1 MRSLLVLTLG
11 LLMTPTTSAQTWQP
25 LRAGDTIDA
34 STHGVW
40 QSRGYGWVVEIAA
53 DGLAVYD
60 TSPSGC
66 MPNEET
72 QDELAGWVNVF
83 SREGDALRL
92 AFRPENSTQYVF
104 DPLDA
109 VPAVCSTRPGD
120 SPREVFDYLW
130 TAMDQ
135 HYAFFDL
142 HGVDWH
148 ARYAELAPTVTD
160 ATTDAELKA
169 TVLQLVDGIDDGHL
183 NMMMIV
189 DGEPDMVGGKPPRQ
203 LNGAIQAA
211 FDAQD
216 EEESRRAFTSAWV
229 EGNRARLEQE
239 ILDGPM
245 DASSNGR
252 VRWGRA
258 GDIGYVAING
268 MEQFAEGDDVT
279 LNQDLE
285 AVETILS
292 QVVQD
297 LADTDAMIVDVA
309 FNQGGYDEVALAVAA
324 HFAAEPT
331 LALTK
336 GTHGAPAGSRQSF
349 HIVPAETRYVK
360 PVILLTSDVTVSAAE
375 VFSMSMRALP
385 NVTHAGAPTRGAF
398 SDVLIQVLPNGWMM
412 TLSNEVYRDA
422 SGELWE
428 RRGIQPEE
436 PFAMFSG
443 GDLNGHFEAIRELVA
458 RLQGQP

>member
-1 MRSLLVLTLG
+1 MRSLL
-11 LLMTPTTSAQTWQP
+11 LLSLVFLMAPASPAQTWQS
-25 LRAGDTIDA
+25 LRTGDSLHESA
-34 STHGVW
+34 HGVW
-40 QSRGYGWVVEIAA
+40 QSRGYGWVVEIDA
-53 DGLAVYD
+53 DGFTVFD
-60 TSPSGC
+60 TSPAGC

-72 QDELAGWVNVF
+72 QGELAGWVNVF

-104 DPLDA
+104 DPLPGIPD
-109 VPAVCSTRPGD
+109 VCATPPGK

-130 TAMDQ
+130 TVMDQ

-148 ARYAELAPTVTD
+148 PRYAELAPTVTD

-169 TVLQLVDGIDDGHL
+169 TLLQLVNGLDDGHL

-189 DGEPDMVGGKPPRQ
+189 DGEPEMVGGKPPRQ
-203 LNGAIQAA
+203 LNAALQAA
-211 FDAQD
+211 FETQG
-216 EEESRRAFTSAWV
+216 EIESRRAFSNDWV
-229 EGNRARLEQE
+229 QRNRARLESE
-239 ILDGPM
+239 VLDGPM
-245 DASSNGR
+245 EASSNGR

-268 MEQFAEGDDVT
+268 MEAFAEDAT

-292 QVVQD
+292 QVVRD

-336 GTHGAPAGSRQSF
+336 ETHGAPSGAEQSF
-349 HIVPAETRYVK
+349 YVVPAEVRYLK
-360 PVILLTSDVTVSAAE
+360 PVVVLTSDVTASAAE
-375 VFSMSMRALP
+375 VFTMSMRALP
-385 NVTHAGAPTRGAF
+385 SVTHAGAPTRGAF

-412 TLSNEVYRDA
+412 TLSNEVYQDA
-422 SGELWE
+422 EGELWE
-428 RRGIQPEE
+428 RRGIQPEA
-436 PFAMFSG
+436 PFAMFSE
-443 GDLNGHFEAIRELVA
+443 GDLDGHFEAVRELMM
-458 RLQGQP
+458 RLHGRS